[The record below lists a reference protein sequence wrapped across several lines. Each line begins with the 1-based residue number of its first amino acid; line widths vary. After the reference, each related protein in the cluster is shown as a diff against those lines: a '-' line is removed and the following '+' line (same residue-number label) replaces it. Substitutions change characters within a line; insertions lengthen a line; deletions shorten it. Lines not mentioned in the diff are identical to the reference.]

1 MENVVDRRY
10 KEHENR
16 VQHIEVHLMC
26 LKMPPSTLNVLNCT
40 EDGSHH
46 DQCADGVQ
54 DVDVANPWG
63 VDLAGGAGRA
73 FGHFAVEKPGHD
85 DEESEDD
92 ELDAE
97 TADNEVAAKV
107 AF

>member
-1 MENVVDRRY
+1 
-10 KEHENR
+10 
-16 VQHIEVHLMC
+16 
-26 LKMPPSTLNVLNCT
+26 
-40 EDGSHH
+40 
-46 DQCADGVQ
+46 
-54 DVDVANPWG
+54 
-63 VDLAGGAGRA
+63 
-73 FGHFAVEKPGHD
+73 VEKPGHD